1 MVLSRFFI
9 PIVHLDVRD
18 GKVWI
23 QHNATKEEIA
33 DDLMGLGIE
42 GQLGCIVCFCALVR
56 ILWWLEGAIGT
67 QYYNSVFKAIAVFTI
82 ITLVDDYGDFT

>member
-23 QHNATKEEIA
+23 QHNATEEEIA

-42 GQLGCIVCFCALVR
+42 GQLGIHRLSLCPCAD
-56 ILWWLEGAIGT
+56 
-67 QYYNSVFKAIAVFTI
+67 FAV
-82 ITLVDDYGDFT
+82 V

>member
-1 MVLSRFFI
+1 VQ
-9 PIVHLDVRD
+9 D

-42 GQLGCIVCFCALVR
+42 GQLGMYRLSLCPCAD
-56 ILWWLEGAIGT
+56 
-67 QYYNSVFKAIAVFTI
+67 FAV
-82 ITLVDDYGDFT
+82 V